1 MGTDVLAQLGELTT
15 LQQLRLR
22 VVSSSLG
29 IVAPLAN
36 LKQLEE
42 LLVSCKLVLDAPNA
56 NVQGLQAVLLACPRL
71 RHLQL
76 ACRSVQ
82 EPAPLQLAALQEL
95 CLSDTSGSACL
106 HPSMLPCGL
115 DLGAGWPPSVRVRMC
130 VPGLHLVGATPMQVS
145 TLTQTVAGWPVEPL
159 HSHGSLN
166 LVFQEYLSETQGLAL
181 AEALVPLRQA
191 AWAAGVARVRVHGG
205 YKLGAEAVRV
215 LQSVFPAA
223 QVLVCYV

>member
-1 MGTDVLAQLGELTT
+1 MARGLSRLCLRLEQLDFRVAVHAPCGLFLHTLAAQGPPLLRLNLHSRRAEVAMGTDVLAQLGELTT

-82 EPAPLQLAALQEL
+82 EPRWP
-95 CLSDTSGSACL
+95 CKSSACQV
-106 HPSMLPCGL
+106 HPARRAC
-115 DLGAGWPPSVRVRMC
+115 
-130 VPGLHLVGATPMQVS
+130 TPRCCP
-145 TLTQTVAGWPVEPL
+145 VAW
-159 HSHGSLN
+159 
-166 LVFQEYLSETQGLAL
+166 T
-181 AEALVPLRQA
+181 
-191 AWAAGVARVRVHGG
+191 
-205 YKLGAEAVRV
+205 
-215 LQSVFPAA
+215 
-223 QVLVCYV
+223 